1 MEAYN
6 KSEEGNGEGSA
17 ISQGASSK
25 MNWLALKQLISYC
38 QLLKL

>member
-25 MNWLALKQLISYC
+25 SELISIKTVDK
-38 QLLKL
+38 LLPIT